1 MIFSN
6 LSIPVCSFAEIEIT
20 GFSIFFSFNTSSNYT
35 QEYNLCDK
43 NKSMDYQP
51 VEGKRYFLSYIH
63 ANDYAPIEEKY
74 YSIISSI
81 PRLEYYVKDS
91 SIFHIDEILEK
102 GSQIIL
108 LDNSVFVTPSKFRV
122 IDIKNNLV
130 VVEDLENITCS
141 INLSDSFSMDQYKN
155 IEFYTNINNKKVI
168 LEPTNYKFIE
178 KNLQYEIT
186 LKIPNDINVFSNQAI
201 RVYAQTTYFIE
212 GMFVYSSFIQEDE
225 NGLFIYKTIVLNNER
240 LFKPIYIE
248 KIGEIS
254 EYSIIKSNELS
265 ESNMVIKY
273 E

>member
-1 MIFSN
+1 MKIFSKIFIII
-6 LSIPVCSFAEIEIT
+6 LTVLVIAGE
-20 GFSIFFSFNTSSNYT
+20 IFFSFNTSSNYT

-51 VEGKRYFLSYIH
+51 VEAKRYSLSYIY

-168 LEPTNYKFIE
+168 LEPTDYKFIE
-178 KNLQYEIT
+178 KNLQYKIT

-225 NGLFIYKTIVLNNER
+225 NGLFIYKTIILNNER